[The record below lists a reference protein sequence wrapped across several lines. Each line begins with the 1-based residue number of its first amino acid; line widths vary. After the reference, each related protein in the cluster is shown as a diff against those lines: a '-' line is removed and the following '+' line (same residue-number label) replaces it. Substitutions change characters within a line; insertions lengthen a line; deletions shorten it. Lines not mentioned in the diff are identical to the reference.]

1 MLKAA
6 CRICKKFSEDNSN
19 RQLVRLGGAE
29 CFPES
34 VREALE
40 SRFPDCRNLPFA
52 KSKNIKSIVVMK
64 NDSQRGYVVE
74 WIAMAFSSVNI
85 FN

>member
-6 CRICKKFSEDNSN
+6 CRICKKFSDNTH
-19 RQLVRLGGAE
+19 LVRLRDAQ

-34 VREALE
+34 VQGALE
-40 SRFPDCRNLPFA
+40 SRFPDCRNLPST

-64 NDSQRGYVVE
+64 KDPAGRDIVE
-74 WIAMAFSSVNI
+74 WIAMAFSSVI
-85 FN
+85 FY